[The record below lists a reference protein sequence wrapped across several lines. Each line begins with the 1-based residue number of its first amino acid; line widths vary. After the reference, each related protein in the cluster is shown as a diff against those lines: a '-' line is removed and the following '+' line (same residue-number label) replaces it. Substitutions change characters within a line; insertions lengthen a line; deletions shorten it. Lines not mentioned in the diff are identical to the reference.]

1 MGLSSLWETVI
12 LYKNGIV
19 AIVTGA
25 VPLDLMGP
33 VGIVEVT
40 GEVAT
45 SGGLSALFEFSGFI
59 SLIIGVMNILP
70 LPALDGGRIAF
81 VFIEWVRR
89 GRKVSPRVESMVH
102 FAGFILLIGLMLVV
116 TYQDIVRIITQGGAL
131 P

>member
-1 MGLSSLWETVI
+1 
-12 LYKNGIV
+12 
-19 AIVTGA
+19 
-25 VPLDLMGP
+25 
-33 VGIVEVT
+33 
-40 GEVAT
+40 
-45 SGGLSALFEFSGFI
+45 
-59 SLIIGVMNILP
+59 MNILP